1 MHAISISCHVL
12 ILVKVQSELE
22 AEKKK
27 SNDEST
33 NMWIKKYHKLE
44 KEVDW
49 VEELADKLEQSNKHY
64 RTFRVPR
71 RPRTEF
77 LPITPELFTM
87 RSFLFFL
94 VLADTENRRLSVNFT
109 SQEED
114 RALLVKQLVLVKRDN
129 ARYLE
134 ELNQLK
140 ESRMKAESDEQNKY
154 QRQVKSPKK
163 RRKNKPEVNVRFVF
177 SNIWTSNLL
186 RVISA

>member
-1 MHAISISCHVL
+1 MRL
-12 ILVKVQSELE
+12 
-22 AEKKK
+22 
-27 SNDEST
+27 
-33 NMWIKKYHKLE
+33 
-44 KEVDW
+44 
-49 VEELADKLEQSNKHY
+49 
-64 RTFRVPR
+64 
-71 RPRTEF
+71 F
-77 LPITPELFTM
+77 LC
-87 RSFLFFL
+87 FL
-94 VLADTENRRLSVNFT
+94 VLADTENRRLSKNFT

-129 ARYLE
+129 ARYME

>member
-64 RTFRVPR
+64 RT
-71 RPRTEF
+71 
-77 LPITPELFTM
+77 
-87 RSFLFFL
+87 
-94 VLADTENRRLSVNFT
+94 
-109 SQEED
+109 
-114 RALLVKQLVLVKRDN
+114 
-129 ARYLE
+129 
-134 ELNQLK
+134 
-140 ESRMKAESDEQNKY
+140 
-154 QRQVKSPKK
+154 
-163 RRKNKPEVNVRFVF
+163 
-177 SNIWTSNLL
+177 
-186 RVISA
+186 